1 MFIQVPCSEE
11 IFTGS
16 AGNVSFTGKYAFVRQ
31 WMMLCWR
38 GSMKRNQKKMRKV
51 RSYVCIAEYFIPID
65 MKYLY
70 APPHSGTQK
79 NTVYGKSF
87 AEQERLTF
95 KTRPGCAKLH
105 IGESLQRKEI
115 CINFKSFNFR
125 WFIQV
130 LLCKAKPPP
139 PPADLVIVFNFLQS
153 AQTMPHRE

>member
-1 MFIQVPCSEE
+1 
-11 IFTGS
+11 
-16 AGNVSFTGKYAFVRQ
+16 
-31 WMMLCWR
+31 MLAWINDTE
-38 GSMKRNQKKMRKV
+38 SKKKRKV

-105 IGESLQRKEI
+105 IGES
-115 CINFKSFNFR
+115 FA
-125 WFIQV
+125 
-130 LLCKAKPPP
+130 AKGN
-139 PPADLVIVFNFLQS
+139 L
-153 AQTMPHRE
+153 H